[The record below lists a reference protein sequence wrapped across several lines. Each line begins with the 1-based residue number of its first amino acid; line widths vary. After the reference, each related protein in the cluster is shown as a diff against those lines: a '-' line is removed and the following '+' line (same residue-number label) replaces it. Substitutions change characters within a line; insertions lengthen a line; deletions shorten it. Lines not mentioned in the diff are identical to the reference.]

1 MKNLKIKLSKRLHRK
16 AKANPAAKNSNYS
29 AKEFV
34 AVVDAAVAAR
44 KQLMNRIKNNGLLN
58 ISAVVALK
66 AIVMVIVIANI
77 AIAVSTKTFHNAP

>member
-1 MKNLKIKLSKRLHRK
+1 MKTLKKKQLRFHPK
-16 AKANPAAKNSNYS
+16 AKANPSAKNSNYS

-34 AVVDAAVAAR
+34 AVVNAAVAAR
-44 KQLMNRIKNNGLLN
+44 KQLRNRITNNGLLN

-77 AIAVSTKTFHNAP
+77 AIAVSTKTYQ